1 MKNLKRYIQVLFFV
15 ILVPT
20 LSCKDKPEPHANGD
34 VLVLTGAKIFPDP
47 VSVPIVD
54 GVVIVREGK
63 IAAVGKKDELSI
75 PKGAKVLDCKG
86 LFMTAGFWNS
96 HIHFIEPKW
105 QNVDS
110 IPAQKLTGQLQEML
124 TQYGFTYVFDV
135 SNLDLKNVLTLKR
148 RINSGEVQGPH
159 IFTTGSPFTPPNGSP
174 FYVEPLQLP
183 EMESPEQAA
192 NHVKNQIEMG
202 ADGTKMWSASPDGEK
217 IVYMPI
223 EIGKAGVDMAHQLGK
238 PVFAHPS
245 NNEGVQTAI
254 DCGVDILTHVSP
266 DDRKT
271 WDPEMIEA
279 MIQGNMAVIP
289 TLKLYKWDL
298 ERFGIEPENHPLIQ
312 TAVQQASDFSKAG
325 GEILF
330 GMDTGYM
337 NDYGTLEELQLMQ
350 LAGMD
355 FVKILASMTTAPAKR
370 FGYGEQTGKIH
381 EGMDADIV
389 LLSHDP
395 SADVTALSK
404 VVHTLKSGKIIYSK
418 STE

>member
-1 MKNLKRYIQVLFFV
+1 MKKMKQYIRVL
-15 ILVPT
+15 ICMALI
-20 LSCKDKPEPHANGD
+20 LSCKDKPEQVAEGD
-34 VLVLTGAKIFPDP
+34 VLVLSGAKIFADP
-47 VSVPIVD
+47 VSAPIIE
-54 GVVIVREGK
+54 GVVIIKDGK
-63 IAAVGKKDELSI
+63 IAAVGKEGELSI

-96 HIHFIEPKW
+96 HVHFIEPKW

-110 IPAQKLTGQLQEML
+110 IPAHELTGQLQEML
-124 TQYGFTYVFDV
+124 SQYGFTYAFDV
-135 SNLDLKNVLTLKR
+135 SNLDLKNVMTLKQ
-148 RINSGEVQGPH
+148 RIASDEVQGPH

-183 EMESPEQAA
+183 EMESAEQAA
-192 NHVKNQIEMG
+192 DHVKEQIEMG
-202 ADGTKMWSASPDGEK
+202 ADGIKMWSASPDGEK

-223 EIGKAGVDMAHQLGK
+223 EIGKAGVEMAHKLGK

-245 NNEGVQTAI
+245 NNAGVQTAL

-266 DDRKT
+266 DDRKA
-271 WDPEMIEA
+271 WSPELIEA
-279 MIQGNMAVIP
+279 MIATDMAVIP

-298 ERFGIEPENHPLIQ
+298 EKFGIETENNPLIQ

-337 NDYGTLEELQLMQ
+337 TDYGTLEELQLMQ

-355 FVKILASMTTAPAKR
+355 FGKILASMTTAPAGR
-370 FGYGEQTGKIH
+370 FGHGERTGKIQ

-404 VVHTLKSGKIIYSK
+404 VVQALKGGQTIYK
-418 STE
+418 KQGD